1 MRYPPAIRDLR
12 TKPVLIHPMGLH
24 VFSLCLVAFDQPLN
38 FGLLS
43 ICCVNFLQFFN
54 VELIL
59 VGRSEA
65 LFLPALHMVRL
76 LRGDD

>member
-12 TKPVLIHPMGLH
+12 TKPVLIHRMGLH
-24 VFSLCLVAFDQPLN
+24 VFDLCLVAFDQPLN

-54 VELIL
+54 VKLIL
-59 VGRSEA
+59 VGRLKG
-65 LFLPALHMVRL
+65 LFLLALHMVRL
-76 LRGDD
+76 LHGDD